1 MSEQIQS
8 ATDVRGPA
16 PSSKTKSTQKLVKEI
31 SSAVIRFAGD
41 SGDGMQLVGDQFTS
55 TSALSGEYFAT
66 LPDYPSEIRAPAG
79 TVFGVSGF
87 QICIGTDEVFT
98 PGDRYDVL
106 VAMNPAALKSN
117 IGNVAPDG
125 IVLVNEDSFN
135 TKNFEKAGYTGNP
148 LDTPELQ
155 KFRVLRVPMATLTA
169 NVIEQLG
176 MSSKEADRC
185 KNFFSLGIIYWLFN
199 RNPEHTRKW
208 VNKKFAKKELFLK
221 ANTLTFEAGLKYPEQ
236 NEMFTQSFQL
246 KKSSIKAKPGAYR
259 NITGNHAAALGLIAA
274 SQKSGLKLFLGSY
287 PITPATDIMHEL
299 VKHRDF
305 ATILQAEDEI
315 AAIGSA
321 LGAAFG
327 GALAA
332 TTTSG
337 PGFSLKSEFMNLA
350 VMVELP
356 LIIVDVQRGGPSTGL
371 ATKTEQA
378 DLLQAIWGRH
388 GESPIVV
395 MAASSPK
402 DCFDIMI
409 EASKVAIKYMTP
421 VIVLSEG
428 FLGNGSEVWKVPAL
442 SEIPDV
448 PVKFRTD
455 PTNFM
460 PYERDPVTLARPW
473 VVSGTPGLEHRIGG
487 IEKEDKTG
495 ILSMAPLNHE
505 KMVKLR
511 AQKIANVANEIPPT
525 EIYGS
530 KDAELLVLG
539 WGSTAGVIKHTVR
552 KLNQEGIKVAS
563 AHIRYMNPMPPDLAG
578 LLKKYKYVL
587 LPENNSGQLW
597 FRLRG
602 EYLADT
608 IPLNKIQG
616 QPFRIDEIEAKIK
629 SILGIKVG
637 GHS

>member
-1 MSEQIQS
+1 MSEHNTS
-8 ATDVRGPA
+8 ATNAYGQG
-16 PSSKTKSTQKLVKEI
+16 SMSKTTLTNKQVKEI

-79 TVFGVSGF
+79 TIFGVSGF
-87 QICIGTDEVFT
+87 QICIGSEEVFT

-117 IGNVAPDG
+117 LGNVAKG
-125 IVLVNEDSFN
+125 GVILVNEDAF
-135 TKNFEKAGYTGNP
+135 TTRNFEKAGFASHP
-148 LDTPELQ
+148 LDTPEMSNYKL
-155 KFRVLRVPMATLTA
+155 LRVPMTTLTGNA
-169 NVIEQLG
+169 IEQLG
-176 MSSKEADRC
+176 LSSKDADRC

-199 RNPEHTRKW
+199 RNPEHTLKW
-208 VNKKFAKKELFLK
+208 INKKFAKKELYLK
-221 ANTLTFEAGLKYPEQ
+221 ANTLTFHAGLKYAAE
-236 NEMFTQSFQL
+236 NEMLTQSFKL
-246 KKSSIKAKPGAYR
+246 KKSTTKAKPGAYR

-299 VKHRDF
+299 VKHRDY

-378 DLLQAIWGRH
+378 DLFQALWGRH

-421 VIVLSEG
+421 VVVLSEG
-428 FLGNGSEVWKVPAL
+428 YLGNGSEVWKVPSL
-442 SEIPDV
+442 DELPSI

-455 PTNFM
+455 PTNFL

-473 VVSGTPGLEHRIGG
+473 VVPGTPGLEHRIGG

-495 ILSMAPLNHE
+495 ILSLAPENHE
-505 KMVKLR
+505 KMVHLR

-525 EIYGS
+525 EVYGA

-539 WGSTAGVIKHTVR
+539 WGSSAGVIKHAVR
-552 KLNQEGIKVAS
+552 KLNQEGVKVAC
-563 AHIRYMNPMPPDLAG
+563 AHVRYLNPMPPDLSG
-578 LLKKYKYVL
+578 LLKKYKKVL

-597 FRLRG
+597 FKIRG
-602 EYLADT
+602 DYLIDT

-616 QPFRIDEIEAKIK
+616 QPFRIDEIENKIR
-629 SILGIKVG
+629 SILGLNVG

>member
-1 MSEQIQS
+1 MQEEIVSGLS
-8 ATDVRGPA
+8 SRGN
-16 PSSKTKSTQKLVKEI
+16 SSTHQKSKLEIKEI

-87 QICIGTDEVFT
+87 QICIGSEEVFT
-98 PGDRYDVL
+98 PGDLYDVL

-117 IGNVAPDG
+117 LGQVAKGG
-125 IVLVNEDSFN
+125 IILVNEDSFN
-135 TKNFEKAGYTGNP
+135 QRNFEKAGYSSNP
-148 LDTPELQ
+148 LDLPELTAY
-155 KFRVLRVPMATLTA
+155 KVLKVPMTTLTGKT
-169 NVIEQLG
+169 IEQLG
-176 MSSKEADRC
+176 LTSKEADRC

-199 RNPEHTRKW
+199 RNPEHTQKW
-208 VNKKFAKKELFLK
+208 IQKKFAKKELFLK
-221 ANTLTFEAGLKYPEQ
+221 ANTLTFEAGMKYAAE
-236 NEMFTQSFQL
+236 NEIFDRSFKL
-246 KKSSIKAKPGAYR
+246 KKSTQKIKPGQYR
-259 NITGNHAAALGLIAA
+259 NVTGNHAAALGLIAA
-274 SQKSGLKLFLGSY
+274 SQKAGLKLFLGSY

-305 ATILQAEDEI
+305 ATVLQAEDEI

-321 LGAAFG
+321 IGASFG

-378 DLLQAIWGRH
+378 DLLQALWGRH

-421 VIVLSEG
+421 VVVLSEG
-428 FLGNGSEVWKVPAL
+428 YLGNGSEVWRVPSLDELPA
-442 SEIPDV
+442 V
-448 PVKFRTD
+448 PVHFRTD
-455 PTNFM
+455 PSNFM

-473 VVSGTPGLEHRIGG
+473 VVPGTPGLEHRIGG

-495 ILSMAPLNHE
+495 ILSMAPGNHE

-511 AQKIANVANEIPPT
+511 AAKIANVAKEIPAT
-525 EIYGS
+525 EVYGS

-539 WGSTAGVIKHTVR
+539 WGSTAGVIKHAVR
-552 KLNQEGIKVAS
+552 KLNQEGLKVAC
-563 AHIRYMNPMPPDLAG
+563 AHIRYINPMPPDLEG
-578 LLKKYKYVL
+578 LLKKYKKVL

-597 FRLRG
+597 YRIRA
-602 EYLADT
+602 EYLIDT
-608 IPLNKIQG
+608 IRLNKIQG
-616 QPFRIDEIEAKIK
+616 QPFRIDEIENKIR
-629 SILGIKVG
+629 SLLG